1 MRLRWKLKREFT
13 IAGEEM
19 GLRYEEDA
27 VADQL
32 VLRGVREGI
41 LVEARV
47 PLGGAAAG
55 WVSAR
60 PEGLNPEIQLKDL
73 VGRSLLHG
81 QGRELLSK
89 QPDDIKI
96 GDPHFDALVVVEGPH
111 SELYAALTQPARA
124 AIVTLLAHDGFVLKA
139 GQLQIALTDRDGN
152 WMRRDFSSLLRA
164 AQHFVFLE
172 GRAARLLSNYRSE
185 RNPKIALR
193 NGACLLGEYAGSPEA
208 AEITELLLTEGPQR
222 FAASAGSFLEWRELL
237 ATLLVRRPRRT
248 APLVDDLLTVVQ
260 DQEFGPNWPEL
271 AAIAM
276 TLRSLEP
283 PVARPLLWKMLESN
297 LPHSVRIV
305 AALSMGRVGEVGDVQ
320 RLRELPTVPFTKMQ
334 EAINGAVELIQGRVE
349 GDAGGGLALVEGVEE
364 AGGLTIAST
373 EGALSE
379 PDEDIPS

>member
-13 IAGEEM
+13 LAGEEM
-19 GLRYEEDA
+19 GLRYEEDQF
-27 VADQL
+27 ADQI

-41 LVEARV
+41 QVEATV
-47 PLGGAAAG
+47 PLGGTSSG

-81 QGRELLSK
+81 EGRELLSK
-89 QPDDIKI
+89 PPDDIKV
-96 GDPHFDALVVVEGPH
+96 GDPHFDALVVVEGPRA
-111 SELYAALTQPARA
+111 ELYAALTQPARA
-124 AIVTLLAHDGFVLKA
+124 AVVTLLAHDGFVLKD

-152 WMRRDFSSLLRA
+152 WMRRDFASLLRA

-185 RNPKIALR
+185 KNPTIALR

-208 AEITELLLTEGPQR
+208 AEVTELLLEEGAQR
-222 FAASAGSFLEWRELL
+222 FSASSRSVEWRELL
-237 ATLLVRRPRRT
+237 ATLLVRRPKK
-248 APLVDDLLTVVQ
+248 AAALVDDLLTWTQ
-260 DQEFGPNWPEL
+260 DVGPDWPEL

-276 TLRSLEP
+276 TLRGLDSSI
-283 PVARPLLWKMLESN
+283 ARPLLWKMLESN
-297 LPHSVRIV
+297 VPHSVRIV
-305 AALSMGRVGEVGDVQ
+305 AAMSMGRVGEVGDVQ
-320 RLRELPTVPFTKMQ
+320 RLRELPTAPFTKMQ

-349 GDAGGGLALVEGVEE
+349 GNAGGGLALVGGAEEAEE

-379 PDEDIPS
+379 PGGDVPS